1 MKNYLLASLLALLV
15 ALSTVTLRRSVVG
28 IGGTP
33 APIPP
38 MSSSLGIGGTPAPIP
53 PMAR

>member
-1 MKNYLLASLLALLV
+1 MKNYLLASVLALLV
-15 ALSTVTLRRSVVG
+15 ALSIVTLRRSVVG

-38 MSSSLGIGGTPAPIP
+38 MTTTLGIGGTPAPIP
-53 PMAR
+53 PMSR